1 MSVDILTMTE
11 FCQATRLAQEDI
23 HELVNIGIIETLASD
38 QFDSE
43 QVLRCIKARRLQ
55 QDLELDLQ
63 GVALILELLDQN
75 RHLQRRLQH
84 VEQLVRRLH
93 S

>member
-11 FCQATRLAQEDI
+11 FCQATQLAREDI

-38 QFDSE
+38 QFDSD

-55 QDLELDLQ
+55 QDLDLNLQ
-63 GVALILELLDQN
+63 GVALVLDLLDQN
-75 RHLQRRLQH
+75 RHLQRRLH
-84 VEQLVRRLH
+84 HFEQLVQRLH
-93 S
+93 N

>member
-43 QVLRCIKARRLQ
+43 
-55 QDLELDLQ
+55 
-63 GVALILELLDQN
+63 
-75 RHLQRRLQH
+75 
-84 VEQLVRRLH
+84 
-93 S
+93 